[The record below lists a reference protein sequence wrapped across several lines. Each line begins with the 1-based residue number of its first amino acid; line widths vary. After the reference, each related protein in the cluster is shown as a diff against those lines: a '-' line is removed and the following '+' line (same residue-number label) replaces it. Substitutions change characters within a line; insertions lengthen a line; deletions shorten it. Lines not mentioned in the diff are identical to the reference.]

1 MKQKIFKSIADLR
14 FAIFILLMIA
24 IISVIGTIIEQNQ
37 SIVIWPDNIEEKDI
51 NDMILSGKT
60 SVEIHR
66 IISKNTFSNL
76 HAKTRLINWKKI

>member
-1 MKQKIFKSIADLR
+1 MEKS
-14 FAIFILLMIA
+14 
-24 IISVIGTIIEQNQ
+24 IEQNQ

-66 IISKNTFSNL
+66 IISKNTFSHL